1 MGHFWPLFLYFRL
14 FNTGNIKF
22 ADDWNQTAD
31 LWCCKEPL
39 YQLSHNHC
47 NFINVVSGER
57 I

>member
-1 MGHFWPLFLYFRL
+1 MGHFRPLFLYFRL
-14 FNTGNIKF
+14 FNTSNIKF